1 VYFFRWEH
9 RVALILAGG
18 VLLLTTLELIRK
30 RRLREEY
37 SVLWVLTA
45 VGILI
50 SGIYPRVLEWVA
62 MRITLHPSV
71 LMTFLCV
78 LFLMAILLHYSVVIS
93 KHSEREKGLAQEAAL
108 LKDEIAR
115 LREEVKEVKKQ
126 PPEPKPRPPALRT

>member
-1 VYFFRWEH
+1 MYFFRWEH

>member
-1 VYFFRWEH
+1 MYFFRWEH
-9 RVALILAGG
+9 RVALVLAGG
-18 VLLLTTLELIRK
+18 VLLLLTFELIRK

-37 SVLWVLTA
+37 SVLWILTA
-45 VGILI
+45 VGILV
-50 SGIYPRVLEWVA
+50 SGIYPRALEWVA
-62 MRITLHPSV
+62 MRITLHPAV

-93 KHSEREKGLAQEAAL
+93 KHSEREKGLTQELAL

-115 LREEVKEVKKQ
+115 LREELKEARKQ

>member
-1 VYFFRWEH
+1 MYFFRWEH
-9 RVALILAGG
+9 RVALVLAGG
-18 VLLLTTLELIRK
+18 VLLLTTFELIRK

-45 VGILI
+45 LAILV
-50 SGIYPRVLEWVA
+50 SGIYPRALEWVA

-93 KHSEREKGLAQEAAL
+93 KHSEREKGLTQELAL

-115 LREEVKEVKKQ
+115 LREEVKEARKA

>member
-9 RVALILAGG
+9 RVALVLAGG
-18 VLLLTTLELIRK
+18 VLLLMTFELIRK

-45 VGILI
+45 LAILV

-62 MRITLHPSV
+62 MRITLHPAV

-93 KHSEREKGLAQEAAL
+93 KHSEREKGLAQELAL
-108 LKDEIAR
+108 LKEEIAR
-115 LREEVKEVKKQ
+115 LREEVKEARKA

>member
-1 VYFFRWEH
+1 MYFFRWEH
-9 RVALILAGG
+9 RVALVLAGG
-18 VLLLTTLELIRK
+18 VLLLMTLELIRK

-45 VGILI
+45 AAILV
-50 SGIYPRVLEWVA
+50 SGIYPRALEWVA
-62 MRITLHPSV
+62 MRITLPPAV

-93 KHSEREKGLAQEAAL
+93 KHSEREKGLTQELAL

-115 LREEVKEVKKQ
+115 QREELKEARKA